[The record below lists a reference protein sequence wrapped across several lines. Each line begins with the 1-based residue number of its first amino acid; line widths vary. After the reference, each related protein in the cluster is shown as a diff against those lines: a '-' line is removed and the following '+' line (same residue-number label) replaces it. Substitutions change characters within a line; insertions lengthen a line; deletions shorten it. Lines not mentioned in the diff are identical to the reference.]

1 MIYNLIEKYQIFQEI
16 NKNLK
21 EKTEIYFYRG
31 IVSKEFL
38 NLRNIF
44 FVEIDE
50 RRDSIVPISNEIT
63 NLQ

>member
-44 FVEIDE
+44 FVEID
-50 RRDSIVPISNEIT
+50 SIVPISNEIT

>member
-44 FVEIDE
+44 FVEID
-50 RRDSIVPISNEIT
+50 RT
-63 NLQ
+63 